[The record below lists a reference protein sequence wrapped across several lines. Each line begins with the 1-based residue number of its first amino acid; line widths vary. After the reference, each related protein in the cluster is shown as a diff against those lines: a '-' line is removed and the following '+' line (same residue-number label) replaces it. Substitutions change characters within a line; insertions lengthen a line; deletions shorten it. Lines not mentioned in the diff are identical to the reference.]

1 MDREVLNV
9 FLINYSIIITFQIL
23 LKIWEN
29 MKLKEENELLKD
41 NIRVEK
47 ESKIFYLGIKVNSAM
62 ENAATAKK
70 IAEELKKCFIYRGD

>member
-1 MDREVLNV
+1 MTREVLNV

-47 ESKIFYLGIKVNSAM
+47 
-62 ENAATAKK
+62 
-70 IAEELKKCFIYRGD
+70 

>member
-47 ESKIFYLGIKVNSAM
+47 ESKIFYLGIKVNSTM
-62 ENAATAKK
+62 ENAVTAKE
-70 IAEELKKCFIYRGD
+70 IAEELNKIHLHED

>member
-41 NIRVEK
+41 NISVEK
-47 ESKIFYLGIKVNSAM
+47 ESTIFYLGIKVNSTM
-62 ENAATAKK
+62 
-70 IAEELKKCFIYRGD
+70 

>member
-1 MDREVLNV
+1 MAREVLNV

-47 ESKIFYLGIKVNSAM
+47 ESKIFYFGIKVNSAM
-62 ENAATAKK
+62 ENNATAKE
-70 IAEELKKCFIYRGD
+70 IAEELKKYFIYRGD